1 MGGISVNATEF
12 VRNFRKFLDSL
23 ELTGEEIVIVRNHQ
37 EVARLIPGPA
47 HQTALEAMA
56 DLYRTLSKEAAA
68 DWITDSRRS
77 GEATLDEEIQNP
89 WAT

>member
-1 MGGISVNATEF
+1 MRTVTATEF
-12 VRNFRKFLDSL
+12 VRNFRKFLDNL
-23 ELTGEEIVIVRNHQ
+23 ELTGEEVVIVRNHQ

-68 DWITDSRRS
+68 DWIADSRRGS
-77 GEATLDEEIQNP
+77 ATTLDEEMRDP

>member
-1 MGGISVNATEF
+1 MITITATEL
-12 VRNFRKFLDSL
+12 VRNFRKFLDSV
-23 ELTGEEIVIVRNHQ
+23 EIKGEEIVIVRNNQ

-56 DLYRTLSKEAAA
+56 DLYRTLPEDTAAG
-68 DWITDSRRS
+68 WLTDGRRA
-77 GEATLDEEIQNP
+77 GETTLEQELRDP